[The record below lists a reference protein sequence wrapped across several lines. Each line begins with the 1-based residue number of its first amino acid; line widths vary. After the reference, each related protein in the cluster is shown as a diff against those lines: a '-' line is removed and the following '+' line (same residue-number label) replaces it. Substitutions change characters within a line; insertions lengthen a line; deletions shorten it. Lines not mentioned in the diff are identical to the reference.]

1 MRSLEV
7 NFVEYNIDKDKGRR
21 DELQQK
27 TGRTSVPG
35 IDVEGTL
42 IRGYNP
48 EAIQAALDRS
58 AR

>member
-1 MRSLEV
+1 MRSIGV
-7 NFVEYNIDKDKGRR
+7 DFVEYNIDKDKSKRE
-21 DELQQK
+21 ELQQK
-27 TGRTSVPG
+27 TGRTSVPV
-35 IDVEGTL
+35 IDVDGTL